1 MHHMNVFLLQKSQTS
16 NILHLLQ
23 NQAPFVTFKDSSESE
38 LVKDQYEG
46 YIMDLVEAVAE
57 VASLDHTLHI
67 NALTYDMLVQDLVD
81 NKTDIIVA
89 DLTIKEERLEKID
102 FSMPFMAAG
111 LTIIMRKPSIS
122 DRAPF
127 SFLKPF
133 SLSIW
138 LYILTAYVVV
148 SCLMAAISRLEDV
161 LYNVQNIIYRT
172 GKEEPFSISYSFWF
186 NLASLLGQGV
196 ERLPQ

>member
-1 MHHMNVFLLQKSQTS
+1 MHLMNVFLLQENQTS

-57 VASLDHTLHI
+57 VAILDNTLHI
-67 NALTYDMLVQDLVD
+67 DALTYDILVQDLVD

-111 LTIIMRKPSIS
+111 LTIIMRKP
-122 DRAPF
+122 
-127 SFLKPF
+127 
-133 SLSIW
+133 
-138 LYILTAYVVV
+138 
-148 SCLMAAISRLEDV
+148 
-161 LYNVQNIIYRT
+161 
-172 GKEEPFSISYSFWF
+172 
-186 NLASLLGQGV
+186 
-196 ERLPQ
+196 